1 MVINLKI
8 KKMKLSK
15 QEKKELDY
23 VLNTAVKVAVGIAIL
38 FFALLILT
46 TLI

>member
-1 MVINLKI
+1 
-8 KKMKLSK
+8 MKLSE
-15 QEKKELDY
+15 QEKKELDF

>member
-1 MVINLKI
+1 
-8 KKMKLSK
+8 MKLNK
-15 QEKKELDY
+15 KEKKELEY

-38 FFALLILT
+38 FFVLLIIT

>member
-1 MVINLKI
+1 MTP
-8 KKMKLSK
+8 

-23 VLNTAVKVAVGIAIL
+23 VLNTAVKVAIGIAIL

>member
-1 MVINLKI
+1 
-8 KKMKLSK
+8 MKLSK

>member
-1 MVINLKI
+1 MTH
-8 KKMKLSK
+8 
-15 QEKKELDY
+15 QEYKELKFI
-23 VLNTAVKVAVGIAIL
+23 LNTAVKVAVGIAIL

>member
-1 MVINLKI
+1 
-8 KKMKLSK
+8 MKLTK
-15 QEKKELDY
+15 KEKKELEY

-38 FFALLILT
+38 FFVLLILT